1 MGSSTSSM
9 LTAQCQPSTLC
20 TPIKLPPPIIF
31 SATEVAELKG
41 QHEIKRVF

>member
-1 MGSSTSSM
+1 MGRSISSM
-9 LTAQCQPSTLC
+9 LTAQRQPSPQS